1 VCSDGTSLGCHG
13 LVLPLRLRLLM
24 GAGFAGLLV
33 TACAVD
39 SGPGS
44 PPPDPP
50 AADAA
55 AAVPDGAPL
64 AADATP
70 ACVDAV
76 PQVAE
81 TGHHPEDY
89 DTTNGGGAG
98 CMGQC
103 HNGGGLGETYTAAGS
118 LWNRRTEG
126 GSPIAGAYIYII
138 GGDGKVIELM
148 TAQNGF
154 FWTDEPI
161 AAPIRT
167 YASGCP
173 SSLGMEDDT
182 SGNCNTGVGGC
193 HSLGNRIYLPAVEP
207 GL

>member
-1 VCSDGTSLGCHG
+1 MLS
-13 LVLPLRLRLLM
+13 LRLRLLM
-24 GAGFAGLLV
+24 GAGLAGLLV
-33 TACAVD
+33 AACAVD
-39 SGPGS
+39 SGPGN
-44 PPPDPP
+44 PP
-50 AADAA
+50 APTADATPAVPDAA
-55 AAVPDGAPL
+55 AAV

-70 ACVDAV
+70 ACTDAV

-81 TGHHPEDY
+81 TGHHTEDY
-89 DTTNGGGAG
+89 DTTNNGGNG
-98 CMGQC
+98 CMGGNC
-103 HNGGGLGETYTAAGS
+103 HNGSGVGEQYTAAGS
-118 LWNRRTEG
+118 LWSRRTAG
-126 GSPIAGAYIYII
+126 GSPIAGAYVYII

-154 FWTDEPI
+154 FWTDEEI
-161 AAPIRT
+161 APPLRT

-193 HSLGNRIYLPAVEP
+193 HSLGNRIYLPAVDP

>member
-1 VCSDGTSLGCHG
+1 MLS
-13 LVLPLRLRLLM
+13 LRLRLLI
-24 GAGFAGLLV
+24 GVGSAGLLV
-33 TACAVD
+33 AACAVD
-39 SGPGS
+39 SGNG
-44 PPPDPP
+44 PPPAP

-55 AAVPDGAPL
+55 ADLPDSGGGGVT
-64 AADATP
+64 ADATP

-81 TGHHPEDY
+81 TGHHVEDY

-98 CMGQC
+98 CLGQC
-103 HNGGGLGETYTAAGS
+103 HNGNGLGEQYTAAGS

-126 GSPIAGAYIYII
+126 GDPIQGAYIYVI
-138 GGDGKVIELM
+138 GGDGKVVELM

-154 FWTDEPI
+154 FWTDEPL
-161 AAPIRT
+161 AAPLRT

-193 HSLGNRIYLPAVEP
+193 HSLGNRIYLPLVEP

>member
-1 VCSDGTSLGCHG
+1 MLSPC
-13 LVLPLRLRLLM
+13 LRLSM
-24 GAGFAGLLV
+24 GVGLAGLLV
-33 TACAVD
+33 AACAVD
-39 SGPGS
+39 SGPQLSFDGA
-44 PPPDPP
+44 PPTDAAP
-50 AADAA
+50 AADGTPA
-55 AAVPDGAPL
+55 

-70 ACVDAV
+70 ACVEAELT
-76 PQVAE
+76 VAE
-81 TGHHPEDY
+81 TGHHVEDY
-89 DTTNGGGAG
+89 DTSNNGGNG
-98 CMGQC
+98 CMGGSC
-103 HNGGGLGETYTAAGS
+103 HNGSGAGEQYTAAGS
-118 LWNRRTEG
+118 LWNRRTAG
-126 GSPIAGAYIYII
+126 GEPIAGAYIYII

-161 AAPIRT
+161 APPLRT

-193 HSLGNRIYLPAVEP
+193 HSLGNRIYLPLVQP

>member
-1 VCSDGTSLGCHG
+1 M
-13 LVLPLRLRLLM
+13 LPLRLRLLM

-33 TACAVD
+33 AACAVD

-44 PPPDPP
+44 PPDPP

-103 HNGGGLGETYTAAGS
+103 HNGSGLGEQYTAAGS

-126 GSPIAGAYIYII
+126 GSPIQGAYIYII
-138 GGDGKVIELM
+138 DGNGKVVELM
-148 TAQNGF
+148 TAQNGY
-154 FWTDEPI
+154 FWTDEPL
-161 AAPIRT
+161 AAPLRT